1 MDPWPRYQTQF
12 QSQLKTQHSE
22 EFIIEELLSLLPE
35 IKCFNKR
42 GKINEVRTANMI
54 AKHQSQLI
62 KYVFS
67 PILSFISFEYTQL
80 KSIEIMGEEIL

>member
-1 MDPWPRYQTQF
+1 MIGCLVVQTPLIL
-12 QSQLKTQHSE
+12 SRLKTKLSE

-54 AKHQSQLI
+54 ARHQSQLI
-62 KYVFS
+62 KYVVG
-67 PILSFISFEYTQL
+67 L
-80 KSIEIMGEEIL
+80 

>member
-1 MDPWPRYQTQF
+1 MIGCLVVQTP
-12 QSQLKTQHSE
+12 SILSRLKTQLSE

-54 AKHQSQLI
+54 ARHQSQLI
-62 KYVFS
+62 KYVVG
-67 PILSFISFEYTQL
+67 L
-80 KSIEIMGEEIL
+80 